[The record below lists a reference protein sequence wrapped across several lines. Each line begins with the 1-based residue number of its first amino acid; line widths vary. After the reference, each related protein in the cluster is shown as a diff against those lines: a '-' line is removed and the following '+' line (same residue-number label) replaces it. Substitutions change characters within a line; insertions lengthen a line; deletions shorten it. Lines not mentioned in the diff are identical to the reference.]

1 MGEWVVCLFCA
12 GCLSILVFIGHSSN
26 LFTRQRLYTP
36 FCLTH
41 THTRTHIHTQVQY
54 VFIHDA
60 LVELV
65 TCGDTSVPASGLRG
79 RIKKMVQNIPEGDVS
94 GFTAQFRVRH

>member
-1 MGEWVVCLFCA
+1 VLAVYQFLFSLDIPRIYSPDRDYTF
-12 GCLSILVFIGHSSN
+12 LSH
-26 LFTRQRLYTP
+26 
-36 FCLTH
+36 TH

>member
-1 MGEWVVCLFCA
+1 M
-12 GCLSILVFIGHSSN
+12 
-26 LFTRQRLYTP
+26 
-36 FCLTH
+36 
-41 THTRTHIHTQVQY
+41 QY

-65 TCGDTSVPASGLRG
+65 TCGDTSVPAKALRG
-79 RIKKMVQNIPEGDVS
+79 HIKKMVRNIPGEDVS